1 MKKRYLYVN
10 RRKVARDFRLKD
22 VLAAL
27 GPRLGVD
34 ADNDLAVR
42 FGVPVSDIAGRRHE
56 LGIPPARS
64 IHWINWT
71 PELDKLLGT
80 QSDTSLAKQL
90 GVSQSAVTRRR
101 HRIGTPAWK
110 PDQEK

>member
-22 VLAAL
+22 VLTAL
-27 GPRLGVD
+27 DPRLGVD

-71 PELDKLLGT
+71 PELDKLLGPNRIPALRNN
-80 QSDTSLAKQL
+80 LAS
-90 GVSQSAVTRRR
+90 VNPR
-101 HRIGTPAWK
+101 
-110 PDQEK
+110 